1 MLNNN
6 NKTMKNKIKETYYTL
21 EELEAHK
28 GKYFIGGVERDGSI
42 CDISEITK
50 DWYYELLKDDDK
62 DWDTSWEIT
71 DEGKMR
77 YMYYDGTFLVYVFKT
92 FRG

>member
-1 MLNNN
+1 
-6 NKTMKNKIKETYYTL
+6 MKNKIKTTYYTL
-21 EELEAHK
+21 EELKAHK

-50 DWYYELLKDDDK
+50 DEFYEHLKENEY
-62 DWDTSWEIT
+62 DTSWEIT
-71 DEGKMR
+71 DEGYMR